1 MHGPRLEAELQ
12 LCFEASTAN
21 RRTSDGPVD
30 LCSILQFY
38 RHSLVVK
45 LHPASTDTVHQYK
58 RIIPAQH
65 NSRRA
70 ILVSVEA
77 TYKNLFK
84 ISCTPRRQSSVR
96 LQGND
101 VYAPDELHLD
111 GLLFQLLSV
120 VKVSKASCRVSS
132 WMSVNECRS
141 SQRSASYRLE
151 CYGQCFLLTTN
162 RCPDVAAN
170 MAQSPYTA
178 SLDACIDN
186 IGIADNKVCC

>member
-1 MHGPRLEAELQ
+1 MHGPRLKATLQ
-12 LCFEASTAN
+12 HLSRGFLIAS
-21 RRTSDGPVD
+21 RTSDGPVD

-111 GLLFQLLSV
+111 GLLF
-120 VKVSKASCRVSS
+120 
-132 WMSVNECRS
+132 
-141 SQRSASYRLE
+141 
-151 CYGQCFLLTTN
+151 
-162 RCPDVAAN
+162 
-170 MAQSPYTA
+170 
-178 SLDACIDN
+178 
-186 IGIADNKVCC
+186 